1 VSRSKQKG
9 TAWES
14 AIVAYLNGAGF
25 SVERRTQAG
34 AHDKGDVAG
43 LPLVI
48 EAKNCRA
55 TELAAWVDEAVRE
68 ARNAGVA
75 VGAVWHHRRGKASP
89 GDGFVTMRG
98 EDFVTLLLGA
108 SPLLAALQTM
118 TPSEAAAWAE
128 QRRNQAGGA

>member
-1 VSRSKQKG
+1 VSASKAKG

-25 SVERRTQAG
+25 PVERRTQAG

-48 EAKNCRA
+48 EAKNCRT
-55 TELAAWVDEAVRE
+55 TELAAWVDEAVAE
-68 ARNAGVA
+68 ARNAGVP
-75 VGAVWHHRRGKASP
+75 VGVVWHHRRGKASP
-89 GDGFVTMRG
+89 ADGFVTMRG

-108 SPLLAALQTM
+108 RPLLAALQAKGDA
-118 TPSEAAAWAE
+118 S
-128 QRRNQAGGA
+128 

>member
-1 VSRSKQKG
+1 VSRSKAKG

-25 SVERRTQAG
+25 PVERRTQAG

-55 TELAAWVDEAVRE
+55 TELAAWVDEAQTE
-68 ARNAGVA
+68 ARNAGVP
-75 VGAVWHHRRGKASP
+75 VGVVWHHRRGKASP
-89 GDGFVTMRG
+89 ADGFVTMRG
-98 EDFVTLLLGA
+98 EDFLI
-108 SPLLAALQTM
+108 LLAGARALLKAL
-118 TPSEAAAWAE
+118 AAGDEVAS
-128 QRRNQAGGA
+128 